1 MLTNHDAV
9 KSLSKLDFHLH
20 TLAYLPRV
28 ELLWGVSANGRQT
41 PLLNTRC
48 VPTVHTDSQRLT
60 PG

>member
-20 TLAYLPRV
+20 TLAYLARV
-28 ELLWGVSANGRQT
+28 ESLWGVSANGRQT

-48 VPTVHTDSQRLT
+48 VPKVHTDS
-60 PG
+60 